1 MPRVTRPKIHNLNT
15 YRDGYSIEKAD
26 KFYIDTKTGDRTP
39 VDIDTRQQTLA
50 NILDGMTTFRLM
62 GGTETLTFTVSPTAL
77 DTIVLKLVSISPDRE
92 QSYLYLWTIKFRS
105 NYDFT
110 KWINL

>member
-1 MPRVTRPKIHNLNT
+1 MPRVTRPKVHNLNT
-15 YRDGYSIEKAD
+15 YRDDYTITQASKTH
-26 KFYIDTKTGDRTP
+26 IDNKTGDRTP
-39 VDIDTRQQTLA
+39 DDFDTRHQTLA
-50 NILDGMTTFRLM
+50 NVLDGMHSYRLM

-77 DTIVLKLVSISPDRE
+77 DTIVLKLVSISPNRE
-92 QSYLYLWTIKFRS
+92 QTYIYLWTIKFRS